1 MIKSE
6 FMKKPSSLHVG
17 ETVIIYLIAAVLLTG
32 VMVLAF
38 AGWQGF

>member
-1 MIKSE
+1 
-6 FMKKPSSLHVG
+6 MKTPSSLDTRETLHTK

-38 AGWQGF
+38 IGWQGQ

>member
-1 MIKSE
+1 MTNSE
-6 FMKKPSSLHVG
+6 SMKKSSSLPVN

-38 AGWQGF
+38 VGWQGQ

>member
-1 MIKSE
+1 MTKSE
-6 FMKKPSSLHVG
+6 SLKKPSSLQIN

-38 AGWQGF
+38 VGWQGQ